1 LHTLLPHYLNNS
13 IETSDSWI
21 GVTVIKELTNTNEHT
36 YNDVYIKSDEGNVM
50 TALFV
55 ALGIMVLALLALL
68 LWFVPRLLQQQ
79 LMRTSDESAQLREML
94 LDLLSEQEAVTIR
107 QTQLG
112 AAIAQLQARLDVV
125 APSGEDTLGMIDRI
139 NTLQQTLQE
148 WSEQRSPTSAT
159 LDGAGMRETIDEILQ
174 RLDGMQVQIRDT
186 STLLD
191 DGVLLGVRQLS
202 DRVHALQQQLEMWIE
217 GVSGQHDADTSVLQ
231 QIKADLL
238 SVRERLPE
246 LGNAERIVDDESVRT
261 QRIDESSSTNELNN
275 SQNS

>member
-1 LHTLLPHYLNNS
+1 
-13 IETSDSWI
+13 
-21 GVTVIKELTNTNEHT
+21 
-36 YNDVYIKSDEGNVM
+36 M

-148 WSEQRSPTSAT
+148 WSEQRNPANAT
-159 LDGAGMRETIDEILQ
+159 LDGAGVRETIDEILQ
-174 RLDGMQVQIRDT
+174 RIDGMQVQIRDT

-202 DRVHALQQQLEMWIE
+202 DRVYALQQQLETWID

-238 SVRERLPE
+238 VISGRLPE
-246 LGNAERIVDDESVRT
+246 VVAHNADDESVRT
-261 QRIDESSSTNELNN
+261 QRIDNATRTNELNTT
-275 SQNS
+275 QNT

>member
-1 LHTLLPHYLNNS
+1 
-13 IETSDSWI
+13 
-21 GVTVIKELTNTNEHT
+21 
-36 YNDVYIKSDEGNVM
+36 M

-79 LMRTSDESAQLREML
+79 LLRTSDESAQLREML

-139 NTLQQTLQE
+139 NALQQTLQE
-148 WSEQRSPTSAT
+148 WSEQRTPANAS
-159 LDGAGMRETIDEILQ
+159 LDGVGMRETIDEILQ

-202 DRVHALQQQLEMWIE
+202 DRVHALQQQLETWID

-231 QIKADLL
+231 QIQADLNT
-238 SVRERLPE
+238 VRERLPQV
-246 LGNAERIVDDESVRT
+246 APSDHADDDESVRT
-261 QRIDESSSTNELNN
+261 QRIEDATRTNDLNTP
-275 SQNS
+275 QNT

>member
-1 LHTLLPHYLNNS
+1 
-13 IETSDSWI
+13 
-21 GVTVIKELTNTNEHT
+21 
-36 YNDVYIKSDEGNVM
+36 M

-125 APSGEDTLGMIDRI
+125 APSSDDTLGMIDRI
-139 NTLQQTLQE
+139 NALQQTLQE
-148 WSEQRSPTSAT
+148 WSEQRSPTNAS
-159 LDGAGMRETIDEILQ
+159 LDGAGVRETIDEILQ
-174 RLDGMQVQIRDT
+174 RLDGMQTQIRDT

-202 DRVHALQQQLEMWIE
+202 DRVQALQLQLETWIE
-217 GVSGQHDADTSVLQ
+217 GLGGQHESDTGVLQ
-231 QIKADLL
+231 QIQADLQVI
-238 SVRERLPE
+238 SARLPDT
-246 LGNAERIVDDESVRT
+246 NAMASIDEPDAMAT
-261 QRIDESSSTNELNN
+261 QRIDDVDATNELNT
-275 SQNS
+275 SQNN

>member
-1 LHTLLPHYLNNS
+1 
-13 IETSDSWI
+13 
-21 GVTVIKELTNTNEHT
+21 LTNAVEQT
-36 YNDVYIKSDEGNVM
+36 YNGVYIKSNEGNVM

-112 AAIAQLQARLDVV
+112 SAIAQLQARLDVV

-139 NTLQQTLQE
+139 NALQQTLQE
-148 WSEQRSPTSAT
+148 WSAQRTPTNAS
-159 LDGAGMRETIDEILQ
+159 LDGAGVRETIDEILQ

-202 DRVHALQQQLEMWIE
+202 DRVHALQQQLETWIDS
-217 GVSGQHDADTSVLQ
+217 VSGQHDADTSVLQ
-231 QIKADLL
+231 QIKTDL
-238 SVRERLPE
+238 SVISQRLPE
-246 LGNAERIVDDESVRT
+246 VTGVDSAHDDEAVRT
-261 QRIDESSSTNELNN
+261 QRIDDAPTTNELNTP
-275 SQNS
+275 QNS

>member
-1 LHTLLPHYLNNS
+1 
-13 IETSDSWI
+13 
-21 GVTVIKELTNTNEHT
+21 
-36 YNDVYIKSDEGNVM
+36 M

-148 WSEQRSPTSAT
+148 WSEQRNPANAT

-174 RLDGMQVQIRDT
+174 RIDGMQVQIRDT

-202 DRVHALQQQLEMWIE
+202 DRVHALQQQLETWID
-217 GVSGQHDADTSVLQ
+217 GVSGQHNADTSVLQ

-238 SVRERLPE
+238 VISGRLPDVVAH
-246 LGNAERIVDDESVRT
+246 NVDDESART
-261 QRIDESSSTNELNN
+261 QRIDDATRTNELNTT
-275 SQNS
+275 QNT

>member
-1 LHTLLPHYLNNS
+1 
-13 IETSDSWI
+13 
-21 GVTVIKELTNTNEHT
+21 
-36 YNDVYIKSDEGNVM
+36 M

-79 LMRTSDESAQLREML
+79 LLRSSNESAQLREML

-125 APSGEDTLGMIDRI
+125 APSGEDTLGMVDRI
-139 NTLQQTLQE
+139 NALQQTLQE
-148 WSEQRSPTSAT
+148 WSEQRTPTSAS
-159 LDGAGMRETIDEILQ
+159 LDGVGMRETIDEILQ

-202 DRVHALQQQLEMWIE
+202 DRVHAVQLQLETWID
-217 GVSGQHDADTSVLQ
+217 GISGQHEADTTVLE
-231 QIKADLL
+231 QIRADLL
-238 SVRERLPE
+238 VISNRIPE
-246 LGNAERIVDDESVRT
+246 VAAGEYSDHKDAVRT
-261 QRIDESSSTNELNN
+261 QRIDDDTSTHELNTP
-275 SQNS
+275 QNP

>member
-1 LHTLLPHYLNNS
+1 
-13 IETSDSWI
+13 
-21 GVTVIKELTNTNEHT
+21 
-36 YNDVYIKSDEGNVM
+36 M

-79 LMRTSDESAQLREML
+79 LLRTSDESAQLREML

-139 NTLQQTLQE
+139 NALQQTLQE
-148 WSEQRSPTSAT
+148 WSEQRTPTSAS

-202 DRVHALQQQLEMWIE
+202 DRVHALQQQLETWID
-217 GVSGQHDADTSVLQ
+217 GVSGQHDSDTGVLQ
-231 QIKADLL
+231 QIQAVLNA
-238 SVRERLPE
+238 VRARLPE
-246 LGNAERIVDDESVRT
+246 VIHIDLTNDDESVRT
-261 QRIDESSSTNELNN
+261 QRIEDSTSTNELNT
-275 SQNS
+275 SQNT

>member
-1 LHTLLPHYLNNS
+1 
-13 IETSDSWI
+13 
-21 GVTVIKELTNTNEHT
+21 
-36 YNDVYIKSDEGNVM
+36 M

-79 LMRTSDESAQLREML
+79 LLRTSDESAQLREML

-148 WSEQRSPTSAT
+148 WSEHRTPTSAT

-202 DRVHALQQQLEMWIE
+202 DRVHALQQQLETWIE
-217 GVSGQHDADTSVLQ
+217 GMSGQHDADTSVLQ
-231 QIKADLL
+231 QIQENLTIIR
-238 SVRERLPE
+238 SRLPD
-246 LGNAERIVDDESVRT
+246 IDDVDRDDNDESVRT
-261 QRIDESSSTNELNN
+261 QRIEDASSTNELNAP
-275 SQNS
+275 QNN

>member
-1 LHTLLPHYLNNS
+1 
-13 IETSDSWI
+13 
-21 GVTVIKELTNTNEHT
+21 
-36 YNDVYIKSDEGNVM
+36 M

-148 WSEQRSPTSAT
+148 WSEQRNPANAT
-159 LDGAGMRETIDEILQ
+159 LDGAGVRETIDEILQ
-174 RLDGMQVQIRDT
+174 RIDGMQVQIRDT

-202 DRVHALQQQLEMWIE
+202 DRVYALQQQLETWID
-217 GVSGQHDADTSVLQ
+217 GVTGQHDADTSVLQ

-238 SVRERLPE
+238 VISGRLPE
-246 LGNAERIVDDESVRT
+246 VVAHNADDESVRT
-261 QRIDESSSTNELNN
+261 QRIDNATRTNELNTT
-275 SQNS
+275 QNT

>member
-1 LHTLLPHYLNNS
+1 
-13 IETSDSWI
+13 
-21 GVTVIKELTNTNEHT
+21 
-36 YNDVYIKSDEGNVM
+36 M

-148 WSEQRSPTSAT
+148 WSEQRNPANAT

-174 RLDGMQVQIRDT
+174 RIDGMQVQIRDT

-202 DRVHALQQQLEMWIE
+202 DRVHALQQQLETWID
-217 GVSGQHDADTSVLQ
+217 GVTGQHDADTSVLQ

-238 SVRERLPE
+238 VISGRLPDVVAH
-246 LGNAERIVDDESVRT
+246 NTDDESART
-261 QRIDESSSTNELNN
+261 QRIDDATSTNDLNTT
-275 SQNS
+275 QNT

>member
-1 LHTLLPHYLNNS
+1 
-13 IETSDSWI
+13 
-21 GVTVIKELTNTNEHT
+21 
-36 YNDVYIKSDEGNVM
+36 M

-148 WSEQRSPTSAT
+148 WSEQRNPANAT
-159 LDGAGMRETIDEILQ
+159 LDSAGMRETIDEILQ
-174 RLDGMQVQIRDT
+174 RIDGMQVQIRDT

-202 DRVHALQQQLEMWIE
+202 DRVHALQQQLETWID
-217 GVSGQHDADTSVLQ
+217 GVSGQHNADTSVLQ

-238 SVRERLPE
+238 VISGRLPDVVVH
-246 LGNAERIVDDESVRT
+246 NVDDESART
-261 QRIDESSSTNELNN
+261 QRIDDATRTNELNTT
-275 SQNS
+275 QNT